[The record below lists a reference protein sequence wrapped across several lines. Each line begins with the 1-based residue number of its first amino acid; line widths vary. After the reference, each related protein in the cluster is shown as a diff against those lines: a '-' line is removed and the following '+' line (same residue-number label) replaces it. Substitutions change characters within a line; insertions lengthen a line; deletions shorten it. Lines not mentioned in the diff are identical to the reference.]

1 MKKGIT
7 IQLDDETIRKI
18 REISNHQQISVSAWI
33 RMLVLKEL
41 EKQD

>member
-1 MKKGIT
+1 MKKGIA

-41 EKQD
+41 EKQA

>member
-41 EKQD
+41 KNQD